1 MRAFEFLYEKTSEQP
16 NLSNLKTQIIGQV
29 KKTQDPD
36 LLQKLYTTLNKGG
49 LVDRIAPVLD
59 RDTDT
64 KGYVKDLVN
73 MIIDVEGTYEEK
85 QSFINEYP
93 NGYIDIKK
101 MLSGEY
107 VRFNELIVGGETA
120 PLAFVLRVF
129 NALKQVTFGG
139 AKGPGEFGLAVLS
152 PHIKITAGGDLK
164 IGDKTI
170 EVKAMAG
177 ESGGGGRVGT
187 PGLLASDNIAEI
199 IKKHIPK
206 FTIEKG
212 TGLNLKQFSDLM
224 NVYRLNPAKKRAL
237 ATELFKYIFRGEADT
252 SGIVD
257 AVISGNDPSPYYLKA
272 NYEIY
277 QKESQFDGMM
287 LINFKTQ
294 ALKYFVDP
302 LQMANEIYA
311 MSVYLISGNPG
322 FQSRQILAQ
331 VSLRKVKEPKAAPAP
346 AKKSVKEPATIAK
359 KVAPIDN
366 TQINTQQPQPNIT
379 PTNSNLKK

>member
-1 MRAFEFLYEKTSEQP
+1 MRAFEFLYEKEQP
-16 NLSNLKTQIIGQV
+16 NLANIKTQIIGQV

-85 QSFINEYP
+85 QAFINEYP

-107 VRFNELIVGGETA
+107 VKFTDLIVGGKDA
-120 PLAFVLRVF
+120 PLQFVLRVF
-129 NALKQVTFGG
+129 MALKQVTFGG

-170 EVKAMAG
+170 EVKALAG
-177 ESGGGGRVGT
+177 ESAGGGGRVGT
-187 PGLLASDNIAEI
+187 PGLLASDDVPLK

-212 TGLNLKQFSDLM
+212 TGLNLKQLTDLM
-224 NVYRLNPAKKRAL
+224 NVYGLTPAKKRAL
-237 ATELFKYIFRGEADT
+237 ATELFNYIFRGQADI
-252 SGIVD
+252 SGLVD
-257 AVISGNDPSPYYLKA
+257 AVVSGTDPSPYYLKA

-277 QKESQFDGMM
+277 QKESNFDGMM
-287 LINFKTQ
+287 LINFQTQ
-294 ALKYFVDP
+294 ALKYFIDP

-311 MSVYLISGNPG
+311 MSVYLISSNPG
-322 FQSRQILAQ
+322 FQARQILSQ
-331 VSLRKVKEPKAAPAP
+331 VSLRRVKEPKTAP
-346 AKKSVKEPATIAK
+346 
-359 KVAPIDN
+359 KVANPPTKKIKPINKATDISQPTLQADTN
-366 TQINTQQPQPNIT
+366 TANKQIKNKPPI
-379 PTNSNLKK
+379 

>member
-1 MRAFEFLYEKTSEQP
+1 MRAFEFLYEKEQP
-16 NLSNLKTQIIGQV
+16 NLANIKTQIIGQV

-85 QSFINEYP
+85 QAFINEYP

-107 VRFNELIVGGETA
+107 IKFTDLIVGGKDA
-120 PLAFVLRVF
+120 PLQFVLRVF
-129 NALKQVTFGG
+129 MALKQVTFGG

-170 EVKAMAG
+170 EVKALAG
-177 ESGGGGRVGT
+177 ESAGGGGRVGT
-187 PGLLASDNIAEI
+187 PGLLASDDVPLK

-212 TGLNLKQFSDLM
+212 TGLNLKQLSDLM
-224 NVYRLNPAKKRAL
+224 SVYGLSPAKKRAL
-237 ATELFKYIFRGEADT
+237 ATDLFNYIFRGQSDI
-252 SGIVD
+252 SGLVD
-257 AVISGNDPSPYYLKA
+257 AVVSGTDPNPYYLKA

-277 QKESQFDGMM
+277 QKESNFDGMM
-287 LINFKTQ
+287 LINFQTQ
-294 ALKYFVDP
+294 ALKYFIDP

-311 MSVYLISGNPG
+311 MSVYLISSNPG
-322 FQSRQILAQ
+322 FQTRQILSQ
-331 VSLRKVKEPKAAPAP
+331 VSLRRVKEPKTAP
-346 AKKSVKEPATIAK
+346 E
-359 KVAPIDN
+359 VAN
-366 TQINTQQPQPNIT
+366 T
-379 PTNSNLKK
+379 PTKKIKPINKATDISQPTPQADTNTANKQIKNKPPI